1 MPPFA
6 GSVDKDEDVPMAG
19 NPPSESLAG
28 IEEAAPLYLEYIT
41 SESTRNDLLSIMPGN
56 NLTTYAFCAVAEESD
71 AAKLEIL
78 EAITEYF
85 QDPAPG
91 KSRETF
97 IVSPFD
103 DNINFLVR
111 YRAHSHGWSLAILE
125 PSDLIRDV
133 PAWLVHLLDR
143 VFDIMRLRIP
153 YFEPKG
159 FRWFLHQRFV
169 HFGTDPSNTLFP
181 LMFPRIEEVRSDCF
195 WEFAGKESRS
205 QLYGDGLNLVD
216 CSESM
221 LEDQLAGDEGEGS
234 QVQPRSRDRS
244 RSPPSLRR
252 SSRVKRRRINYSE
265 VSDINVDLRAKSSH
279 DDKDDLHSD
288 CEQESHLTSV
298 EQSETVEFSSP
309 EDAVP
314 DAYGSTTANAAIVWV
329 LVSIVAEGLAPSDLK
344 GLYTPE
350 ACSQLYESDENA
362 EFRRKALLGPN
373 WERLRG
379 ASSFE
384 GEQPQEGGPF
394 GLKDVDSGTYGR
406 CLAFLHR
413 LAEHEPL
420 CVGRCLAC
428 VRWERRLASPVLH
441 PKNAQSLRTKRK
453 HCQRGQ
459 SNVTCACSLWETS
472 ILTSASVVVDAR
484 TALQKRCL
492 AREETLQDTTNARIT
507 TPKIKIVVTLR
518 MTRKGLV

>member
-6 GSVDKDEDVPMAG
+6 GSVDKDEAVPMAG

-56 NLTTYAFCAVAEESD
+56 NLTTYAFCAVAEGVFQDPCHDSIVPRYLIWSYFEAESD

-78 EAITEYF
+78 EAITDYF

-97 IVSPFD
+97 IVSPFE

-111 YRAHSHGWSLAILE
+111 YRAHSHGWSLTVLG

-143 VFDIMRLRIP
+143 IFDIMRLRIP

-159 FRWFLHQRFV
+159 FRWRFV

-221 LEDQLAGDEGEGS
+221 LEDQFAGDEGEGS

-252 SSRVKRRRINYSE
+252 SSRLKRRRINYSE
-265 VSDINVDLRAKSSH
+265 VSDINVDLRAKS
-279 DDKDDLHSD
+279 K
-288 CEQESHLTSV
+288 
-298 EQSETVEFSSP
+298 QSETVELSSP

-314 DAYGSTTANAAIVWV
+314 DAYGKAPVKTRSTPLVPAFTEADLVFPLTQPDELKLVVLCAGTKLGEAQRCIV
-329 LVSIVAEGLAPSDLK
+329 
-344 GLYTPE
+344 
-350 ACSQLYESDENA
+350 
-362 EFRRKALLGPN
+362 FRRRATTG
-373 WERLRG
+373 RG
-379 ASSFE
+379 AFWPQGCGFRYLRQMLSFLT
-384 GEQPQEGGPF
+384 QTRRTRTVVCWALPRVRP
-394 GLKDVDSGTYGR
+394 
-406 CLAFLHR
+406 
-413 LAEHEPL
+413 
-420 CVGRCLAC
+420 VGKKTC
-428 VRWERRLASPVLH
+428 
-441 PKNAQSLRTKRK
+441 
-453 HCQRGQ
+453 
-459 SNVTCACSLWETS
+459 VTCP
-472 ILTSASVVVDAR
+472 
-484 TALQKRCL
+484 
-492 AREETLQDTTNARIT
+492 
-507 TPKIKIVVTLR
+507 TP
-518 MTRKGLV
+518 

>member
-56 NLTTYAFCAVAEESD
+56 NLTTYAFCAVAEGV
-71 AAKLEIL
+71 
-78 EAITEYF
+78 F
-85 QDPAPG
+85 QDPCHDSILFGHISKQRVMLPNWRYWKPSQSTSKIQHLG
-91 KSRETF
+91 K
-97 IVSPFD
+97 
-103 DNINFLVR
+103 
-111 YRAHSHGWSLAILE
+111 AGKHSSCRR
-125 PSDLIRDV
+125 STTTSTSS
-133 PAWLVHLLDR
+133 
-143 VFDIMRLRIP
+143 
-153 YFEPKG
+153 
-159 FRWFLHQRFV
+159 RFV

-314 DAYGSTTANAAIVWV
+314 DAYGKAPVKTRSTPPVPAFTEADLVFPLTQPDELKLAVLCAALIQ
-329 LVSIVAEGLAPSDLK
+329 VA
-344 GLYTPE
+344 
-350 ACSQLYESDENA
+350 QL
-362 EFRRKALLGPN
+362 
-373 WERLRG
+373 
-379 ASSFE
+379 
-384 GEQPQEGGPF
+384 Q
-394 GLKDVDSGTYGR
+394 
-406 CLAFLHR
+406 
-413 LAEHEPL
+413 
-420 CVGRCLAC
+420 
-428 VRWERRLASPVLH
+428 
-441 PKNAQSLRTKRK
+441 
-453 HCQRGQ
+453 
-459 SNVTCACSLWETS
+459 
-472 ILTSASVVVDAR
+472 
-484 TALQKRCL
+484 
-492 AREETLQDTTNARIT
+492 
-507 TPKIKIVVTLR
+507 TLR
-518 MTRKGLV
+518 LSGSWSL

>member
-56 NLTTYAFCAVAEESD
+56 NLTTYAFCAVAEGVFQDPCHDSIVPRYLIWSYFKAESD

-103 DNINFLVR
+103 DNINFLDLGLTLL
-111 YRAHSHGWSLAILE
+111 AH
-125 PSDLIRDV
+125 
-133 PAWLVHLLDR
+133 
-143 VFDIMRLRIP
+143 LR
-153 YFEPKG
+153 
-159 FRWFLHQRFV
+159 RFV

-216 CSESM
+216 CSESI
-221 LEDQLAGDEGEGS
+221 LEDQFAGDEGEGS

-252 SSRVKRRRINYSE
+252 SSRLKRRRINYSE

-314 DAYGSTTANAAIVWV
+314 DAYGKAPVKARSTTPRARVYRSRPGFPI
-329 LVSIVAEGLAPSDLK
+329 
-344 GLYTPE
+344 
-350 ACSQLYESDENA
+350 
-362 EFRRKALLGPN
+362 
-373 WERLRG
+373 
-379 ASSFE
+379 
-384 GEQPQEGGPF
+384 
-394 GLKDVDSGTYGR
+394 DS
-406 CLAFLHR
+406 A
-413 LAEHEPL
+413 
-420 CVGRCLAC
+420 
-428 VRWERRLASPVLH
+428 
-441 PKNAQSLRTKRK
+441 
-453 HCQRGQ
+453 
-459 SNVTCACSLWETS
+459 
-472 ILTSASVVVDAR
+472 
-484 TALQKRCL
+484 
-492 AREETLQDTTNARIT
+492 
-507 TPKIKIVVTLR
+507 
-518 MTRKGLV
+518 

>member
-56 NLTTYAFCAVAEESD
+56 NLTTYAFCAVAEAESD

-159 FRWFLHQRFV
+159 FRWRFV

-314 DAYGSTTANAAIVWV
+314 DAYGKAPVKTRSTPPVPAFTEADLVFPLTQPDELKLAVLCAALIQ
-329 LVSIVAEGLAPSDLK
+329 VA
-344 GLYTPE
+344 
-350 ACSQLYESDENA
+350 QL
-362 EFRRKALLGPN
+362 
-373 WERLRG
+373 
-379 ASSFE
+379 
-384 GEQPQEGGPF
+384 Q
-394 GLKDVDSGTYGR
+394 
-406 CLAFLHR
+406 
-413 LAEHEPL
+413 
-420 CVGRCLAC
+420 
-428 VRWERRLASPVLH
+428 
-441 PKNAQSLRTKRK
+441 
-453 HCQRGQ
+453 
-459 SNVTCACSLWETS
+459 
-472 ILTSASVVVDAR
+472 
-484 TALQKRCL
+484 
-492 AREETLQDTTNARIT
+492 
-507 TPKIKIVVTLR
+507 TLR
-518 MTRKGLV
+518 LSGSWSL